1 MVLTFED
8 VQEQTKCIKCRVN
21 IYWGLSFY
29 YGYDLGVEADST
41 KLNELVALWVSM
53 FRGSNKGVG
62 MYQVGSKHK
71 SFT

>member
-1 MVLTFED
+1 MGVYHFTMGMISAWKLT
-8 VQEQTKCIKCRVN
+8 Q
-21 IYWGLSFY
+21 
-29 YGYDLGVEADST
+29 T